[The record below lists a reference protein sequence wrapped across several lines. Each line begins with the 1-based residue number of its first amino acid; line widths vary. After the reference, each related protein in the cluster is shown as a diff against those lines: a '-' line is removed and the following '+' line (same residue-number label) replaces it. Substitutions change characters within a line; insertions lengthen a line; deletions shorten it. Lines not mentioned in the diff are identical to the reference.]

1 MALNVLVVDD
11 DADYGAMIKQKLEA
25 TGEYAVTV
33 LMDQSKTEATVAQL
47 KPGLILLDNVMPG
60 RMGSE
65 IAKILKKKGSETKRI
80 PLIMVSGKGE
90 FIYHKKINDFKW
102 EPNNPMVKTRGTLPE
117 AKGAEALAQAFGV
130 DDYVAK
136 PFKIEILIDV
146 IKDVVARFKPVE
158 EDTKSDDSVI

>member
-11 DADYGAMIKQKLEA
+11 DADYCGMIKQKLEA

-33 LMDQSKTEATVAQL
+33 LTDQSKTEATVAQL

-65 IAKILKKKGSETKRI
+65 IAKILKKKGSETRGI

-90 FIYHKKINDFKW
+90 FIYHAKGNDFKW
-102 EPNNPMVKTRGTLPE
+102 EPNSPIVKTRGTLPD
-117 AKGAEALAQAFGV
+117 AKSAEELAKAFGV

-136 PFKIEILIDV
+136 PFKAELLLDV
-146 IKDVVARFKPVE
+146 IKDVLARFRPVE
-158 EDTKSDDSVI
+158 EETKGDDPLV

>member
-1 MALNVLVVDD
+1 MALNVLLVDD
-11 DADYGAMIKQKLEA
+11 DVEYCAMLKQKLEA

-33 LMDQSKTEATVAQL
+33 VTDATKAEASALQL

-65 IAKILKKKGSETKRI
+65 IAKVLKKKGSETRGI

-102 EPNNPMVKTRGTLPE
+102 EPNNPAVKTRGVLPE

-136 PFKIEILIDV
+136 PFKIETLLDV
-146 IKDVVARFKPVE
+146 IKDVLARFKPAE
-158 EDTKSDDSVI
+158 EETKGDDSVI